1 MGFDMNTEKNNKAF
15 NKKIIVASLA
25 LAGTLLII
33 VSLVLTIISAS
44 QKSIIGG
51 ADFPTLIYIFMYENG
66 GIRFYTAFLGVSS
79 ILSSLFVAV
88 LKK

>member
-1 MGFDMNTEKNNKAF
+1 MNTENKKSSK
-15 NKKIIVASLA
+15 KKIIVASLA
-25 LAGTLLII
+25 LAGTLLFI
-33 VSLVLTIISAS
+33 VSVVLSIISAS

-51 ADFPTLIYIFMYENG
+51 ADFPTFIYIFMYENG
-66 GIRFYTAFLGVSS
+66 GIRFYTAFLGVSM